1 MYDPDSGAPALIP
14 SRLLTLSLGVSA
26 LAVVLLGIV
35 PNSLYQW
42 ALNAA
47 APILP

>member
-1 MYDPDSGAPALIP
+1 LSF
-14 SRLLTLSLGVSA
+14 SLGISA
-26 LAVVLLGIV
+26 LAVVVFGII